1 MIQFNT
7 KYWPIVYFFID
18 NEKMNDEIFEE
29 YKKTYLTILLKC
41 KKNKEKIILISDL
54 NNQGNLPMKYV
65 MKQAYFNNKIHKFN
79 ELYVELVC
87 VYLNKSNFKKIL
99 DIYFSICTP
108 CCPYKVCESYDQIND
123 FLKLHSRGNN
133 FDCHQ
138 YQILEGYTENL
149 TTNKKYKDL
158 KNEILMNK

>member
-18 NEKMNDEIFEE
+18 NEKMNNEIFEE

-65 MKQAYFNNKIHKFN
+65 LKQAYFNNKIHKFN
-79 ELYVELVC
+79 S
-87 VYLNKSNFKKIL
+87 K
-99 DIYFSICTP
+99 P
-108 CCPYKVCESYDQIND
+108 
-123 FLKLHSRGNN
+123 LK
-133 FDCHQ
+133 FF
-138 YQILEGYTENL
+138 
-149 TTNKKYKDL
+149 
-158 KNEILMNK
+158 